1 MPVTYPTVSDLVKRL
16 GKGIVLTGD
25 PTTVGGLSV
34 LGIVEGEITPEWNEE
49 FSDLM
54 APDQLGPAVLERKLR
69 GMNPRLTVPLIIG
82 NAALLATLSPTG
94 VAHGG
99 HEKDQDVV
107 TTSVV
112 VVPEDE
118 FGDSFEFDDVGG
130 TWTPAAPAKALWL
143 WKASFERPGITYK
156 AADGEKD
163 VEDVIVQAH
172 WDATQPDGHHL
183 FTFGDPDSFGISIAI

>member
-1 MPVTYPTVSDLVKRL
+1 MPVSYPDVATLVKRL

-25 PTTVGGLSV
+25 PTTDSGLSV

-49 FSDLM
+49 FSDLT

-69 GMNPRLTVPLIIG
+69 GMNPRLTIPLIIG
-82 NAALLATLSPTG
+82 DAALLATLSPTG

-99 HEKDQDVV
+99 HEKDQDAV

-118 FGDSFEFDDVGG
+118 FGDTFEFTTGV
-130 TWTPAAPAKALWL
+130 WTPAAPTKAMWL

-163 VEDVIVQAH
+163 VEDVIAQCH
-172 WDATQPDGHHL
+172 WDASKPDGHHL
-183 FTFGDPDSFGISIAI
+183 FTFGDPDSFGITIDI